1 MEENYNNEIA
11 NFNEDWNRKLYDF
24 NNTSRKVEELLS
36 ERHKK
41 EVEDLVKSIED
52 QFGRELKYN
61 SEYLKYKDAEMRLVK
76 QKE

>member
-11 NFNEDWNRKLYDF
+11 NFNEDWNRKLNDF
-24 NNTSRKVEELLS
+24 NNNSRKVEELLS

-41 EVEDLVKSIED
+41 EVVYLVKSIED

>member
-1 MEENYNNEIA
+1 LEENYNNEIA
-11 NFNEDWNRKLYDF
+11 NFNEDWNRKLNDF
-24 NNTSRKVEELLS
+24 NNNSRKVEELLS

-41 EVEDLVKSIED
+41 EVVYLVKSIED